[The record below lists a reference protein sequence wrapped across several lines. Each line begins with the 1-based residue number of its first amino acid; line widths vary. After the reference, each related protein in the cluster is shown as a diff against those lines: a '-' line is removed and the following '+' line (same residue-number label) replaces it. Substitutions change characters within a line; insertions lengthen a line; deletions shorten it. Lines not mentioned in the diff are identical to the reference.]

1 MQSQT
6 SQSKAGQTVE
16 GTSIIT
22 HLSLRQPNFQT
33 FLGEDVLGPPHP
45 PPHLEAQLVCL
56 LGGSHPPAKKLAY
69 EPVLVS

>member
-33 FLGEDVLGPPHP
+33 FLGGGCARTP
-45 PPHLEAQLVCL
+45 PPRHI
-56 LGGSHPPAKKLAY
+56 
-69 EPVLVS
+69 